1 MRAAFAHIAN
11 ARSPLPKQAHAN
23 EDPFA
28 PSPPVRL
35 FLAIFWQF
43 LAMVRKGNW
52 TDAVFCEQVNRS
64 KAKDAFQD
72 PFATSPLPHRR
83 DFTVLQ
89 TAGLSGAFLDA
100 AKKDAK
106 VNARSHNPFDT
117 NDSAQTGGL
126 TANNSAV
133 IKATVSLF

>member
-1 MRAAFAHIAN
+1 MLFCAQVNRSKAKDAFHG
-11 ARSPLPKQAHAN
+11 
-23 EDPFA
+23 DPFA
-28 PSPPVRL
+28 ASPPVRL

-52 TDAVFCEQVNRS
+52 TDAVFCVQVNRS
-64 KAKDAFQD
+64 KAKDAFHGD
-72 PFATSPLPHRR
+72 PFAPSPPPRQR
-83 DFTVLQ
+83 EVTVLQ

-117 NDSAQTGGL
+117 NSIDSAQTGGL

>member
-1 MRAAFAHIAN
+1 MACAP
-11 ARSPLPKQAHAN
+11 RSRTSPTRDRRCLNRHTRTKI
-23 EDPFA
+23 
-28 PSPPVRL
+28 PSRRRRRCVYFYFRGT
-35 FLAIFWQF
+35 FRI
-43 LAMVRKGNW
+43 GNC
-52 TDAVFCEQVNRS
+52 TDAVFCAQVNRS

>member
-1 MRAAFAHIAN
+1 MACAP
-11 ARSPLPKQAHAN
+11 RSRTSPTRDRRCLNRHTRTKI
-23 EDPFA
+23 
-28 PSPPVRL
+28 PSRRRRRCVYFYFRDT
-35 FLAIFWQF
+35 FRI
-43 LAMVRKGNW
+43 GNC
-52 TDAVFCEQVNRS
+52 TDAVFCAQVNRS

>member
-1 MRAAFAHIAN
+1 
-11 ARSPLPKQAHAN
+11 
-23 EDPFA
+23 
-28 PSPPVRL
+28 
-35 FLAIFWQF
+35 
-43 LAMVRKGNW
+43 MVCIGNW
-52 TDAVFCEQVNRS
+52 TDAVFCAQVNRS

-72 PFATSPLPHRR
+72 PFAPSPPPRR
-83 DFTVLQ
+83 REVTVLQ

-117 NDSAQTGGL
+117 NSIDSAQTGGL

-133 IKATVSLF
+133 IKATVSSS

>member
-1 MRAAFAHIAN
+1 MKI
-11 ARSPLPKQAHAN
+11 
-23 EDPFA
+23 
-28 PSPPVRL
+28 PSRRRRRCVYFYFRGT
-35 FLAIFWQF
+35 FR
-43 LAMVRKGNW
+43 MGNC
-52 TDAVFCEQVNRS
+52 TDAVFCAQVNRS

>member
-1 MRAAFAHIAN
+1 MTPCFV
-11 ARSPLPKQAHAN
+11 L
-23 EDPFA
+23 
-28 PSPPVRL
+28 
-35 FLAIFWQF
+35 
-43 LAMVRKGNW
+43 
-52 TDAVFCEQVNRS
+52 QVNRS

-117 NDSAQTGGL
+117 NSIDSAQTGGL

>member
-1 MRAAFAHIAN
+1 VACAP
-11 ARSPLPKQAHAN
+11 RSRTSPTRDRRCLNRHTRTKI
-23 EDPFA
+23 
-28 PSPPVRL
+28 PSRRRRRCVYFYFRGT
-35 FLAIFWQF
+35 FRI
-43 LAMVRKGNW
+43 GNC
-52 TDAVFCEQVNRS
+52 TDAVFCAQVNRS